1 MDLSDIPHE
10 VVIDMEHRNVLI
22 DGQPFPYLLADR
34 LPEVDMDA
42 RSIGVVWLPLIAD
55 KVTYLPGVRMDASPC
70 PSPAISA

>member
-22 DGQPFPYLLADR
+22 DGQPFPYLLTDR

>member
-10 VVIDMEHRNVLI
+10 VVIDMERRNVLI

-42 RSIGVVWLPLIAD
+42 HSIGVVWLPLIAD

-70 PSPAISA
+70 PSPARSA